1 MLYYAFANTI
11 KLDLIGLCNKIKE
24 YYFYEIG
31 KECECF
37 QLTRGKNS
45 RGTVVN
51 DKKKYRSKEKF
62 DSIQMLIFQLY
73 LQHSKGTPNRI
84 DLFYL

>member
-24 YYFYEIG
+24 YYFYEFG

-45 RGTVVN
+45 RRTFVN
-51 DKKKYRSKEKF
+51 DKKYRSKEKF
-62 DSIQMLIFQLY
+62 DYTQMLIFQ
-73 LQHSKGTPNRI
+73 
-84 DLFYL
+84 

>member
-45 RGTVVN
+45 RRTFVN
-51 DKKKYRSKEKF
+51 DKK
-62 DSIQMLIFQLY
+62 IQE
-73 LQHSKGTPNRI
+73 
-84 DLFYL
+84 